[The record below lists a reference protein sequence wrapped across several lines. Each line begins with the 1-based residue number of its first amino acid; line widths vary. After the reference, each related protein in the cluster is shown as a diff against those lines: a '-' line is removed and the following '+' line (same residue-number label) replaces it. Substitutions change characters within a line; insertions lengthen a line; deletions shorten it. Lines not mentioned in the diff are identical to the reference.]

1 MADTQAR
8 VSGTVVG
15 YFDNYSD
22 AQEAVS
28 RLKDAGFQANQIG
41 LAART
46 DEDFGTSTSSSG
58 TSGSTT
64 GSRVSHAAHEAGEKG
79 EGVWAKVKNF
89 FEGGAVEPYA
99 DERRDGELANREIT
113 PDPTASS
120 TGYGYEAGSEDF
132 RNSLAGLSVPE
143 QHSRYFGHRL
153 ENSQRG
159 AVVTVTASGRES
171 EAERILEDC
180 GADLGSNAADY
191 DYSANQSTTT
201 NQAFDNT
208 STTDTTSATN
218 QRIQLLGEVLR
229 VHKERIN
236 RGEVRI
242 RKEVVTEQ
250 QTVQVPV
257 TREELVIERV
267 PVSGTS
273 PATGQIGESGDIRIP
288 LTEERATLDK
298 QTVVREEVAVGK
310 RAVEG
315 TRTVGGDVRHEEL
328 VVDDKTKTTASTDT
342 DVDDTTTRN
351 TTDPNYNR

>member
-1 MADTQAR
+1 MANTQAR

-15 YFDNYSD
+15 YFENYSD

-41 LAART
+41 LAARSS
-46 DEDFGTSTSSSG
+46 EDSGFGSG
-58 TSGSTT
+58 SGSTT
-64 GSRVSHAAHEAGEKG
+64 GSSTGSHLSSAAHKAGEKT
-79 EGVWAKVKNF
+79 EGVWDKVKNF

-99 DERRDGELANREIT
+99 DESRRGDLANREIT
-113 PDPTASS
+113 S
-120 TGYGYEAGSEDF
+120 TGSSDTNYGDTNYGYEAGSDDF
-132 RNSLAGLSVPE
+132 RNTLSGLSVPE
-143 QHSRYFGHRL
+143 QHSRYFGHRF
-153 ENSQRG
+153 ENSQSG
-159 AVVTVTASGRES
+159 AVVTVSASGRES
-171 EAERILEDC
+171 EAENILEQC

-191 DYSANQSTTT
+191 DYSANQSNTAGTATNVNTTE
-201 NQAFDNT
+201 
-208 STTDTTSATN
+208 N

-267 PVSGTS
+267 AASGST
-273 PATGQIGESGDIRIP
+273 PATGQIGDTGEIRIP
-288 LTEERATLDK
+288 LTEERASLDK

-328 VVDDKTKTTASTDT
+328 VVDDKTKTTGTTETDIDNAT
-342 DVDDTTTRN
+342 DR
-351 TTDPNYNR
+351 NYNR